1 MTQCSDT
8 KERLRNILTCL
19 MDYKRQLL
27 KETLNSQVP
36 NHITTVKNNLR
47 EQSLILCQFI
57 KSGNRPNNPAQE
69 LSTCLDCLSRNL
81 SQWNMDLSIL
91 CPQLCHA
98 IFIDSEF
105 NLSDNI
111 INTMV
116 EQYCPSIDGLS
127 SDS

>member
-1 MTQCSDT
+1 M
-8 KERLRNILTCL
+8 N
-19 MDYKRQLL
+19 YKRQLL

-36 NHITTVKNNLR
+36 NHINTVKTNLR
-47 EQSLILCQFI
+47 GQSIILCQFI
-57 KSGNRPNNPAQE
+57 KSGNRPNNPAPE
-69 LSTCLDCLSRNL
+69 LSTCLDCLSEL
-81 SQWNMDLSIL
+81 LTPWNMDLSIL
-91 CPQLCHA
+91 CPQLCDA
-98 IFIDSEF
+98 IFIESEF